1 VTAVSPRLLADVGL
15 TGNNRSVAL
24 GFLANGRR
32 LAPRLKSEAARRDQ
46 PVLAVRVP
54 S

>member
-15 TGNNRSVAL
+15 TGNKLSMTL
-24 GFLANGRR
+24 GFRAKGRR
-32 LAPRLKSEAARRDQ
+32 LAPRLKSEALRRDQ
-46 PVLAVRVP
+46 SVPAVRLP